1 MTLPHHTSLSMAPA
15 IGPSWVHLLVMGFAL
30 IVLVRSLTRHR

>member
-1 MTLPHHTSLSMAPA
+1 MTLPQHTSLSMAQV

-30 IVLVRSLTRHR
+30 LVLVRSLTRHR